1 METSAAIALNNFFQP
16 FDTAILT
23 ALNGLAEAAG
33 GFFTPVMRIVTM
45 IGEKGLLFFL
55 LAIFLMLFPR
65 TRKTGVCIFG
75 AVCCGA
81 LLTSVILKEAICRL
95 RPFEANEI
103 FRGFW
108 EAVGSP
114 AEDGFS
120 FPSGHVTA
128 AAAGS
133 LALILERGK
142 KYILPGALYVGLM
155 CLSRNYLMA
164 HYPSD
169 VLAGVLVGS
178 LSAVAAFFIAG
189 WIFRLLR
196 QHRRSNP
203 LCYFILY
210 YDPLRVGRF
219 HHNKH

>member
-1 METSAAIALNNFFQP
+1 M
-16 FDTAILT
+16 
-23 ALNGLAEAAG
+23 
-33 GFFTPVMRIVTM
+33 
-45 IGEKGLLFFL
+45 
-55 LAIFLMLFPR
+55 
-65 TRKTGVCIFG
+65 
-75 AVCCGA
+75 
-81 LLTSVILKEAICRL
+81 ILKEAICRL

-142 KYILPGALYVGLM
+142 KYLLPGALYVGLM
-155 CLSRNYLMA
+155 CLSRSYLMA

-169 VLAGVLVGS
+169 VLAGVLVGC
-178 LSAVAAFFIAG
+178 LSAAAAFFIAG
-189 WIFRLLR
+189 WIFALLR
-196 QHRRSNP
+196 QHRRTNR
-203 LCYFILY
+203 LCYFLLY

-219 HHNKH
+219 HRNGK

>member
-23 ALNGLAEAAG
+23 ALNGLAQAVG

-81 LLTSVILKEAICRL
+81 LLTSVILKETICRL
-95 RPFEANEI
+95 RPFETNEI

-142 KYILPGALYVGLM
+142 KYLLPGALYVGLM
-155 CLSRNYLMA
+155 CLSRSYLMA

-169 VLAGVLVGS
+169 VLAGVLVGG
-178 LSAVAAFFIAG
+178 LSAAAAFFIAG
-189 WIFRLLR
+189 WIFALLR
-196 QHRRSNP
+196 QHRRTNR
-203 LCYFILY
+203 LCYFLLY

-219 HHNKH
+219 HRNGK